1 MLGKEYGKSYE
12 YECATVWTQLV
23 NRLVGI
29 VQYGIN
35 YVYIIVHIYKM
46 ILPLYTVRKKNAR
59 KSPNYMP
66 KYKKDKKNKNIFCKV
81 KFFIAHSQSQG
92 IPQS

>member
-1 MLGKEYGKSYE
+1 
-12 YECATVWTQLV
+12 
-23 NRLVGI
+23 
-29 VQYGIN
+29 
-35 YVYIIVHIYKM
+35 M

-81 KFFIAHSQSQG
+81 KFLLLIARVREFRSLKHANFLHNFH
-92 IPQS
+92 I

>member
-1 MLGKEYGKSYE
+1 VCYSLDTACKSACRYCTIR
-12 YECATVWTQLV
+12 YTLCIY
-23 NRLVGI
+23 NC
-29 VQYGIN
+29 
-35 YVYIIVHIYKM
+35 IYKM

-81 KFFIAHSQSQG
+81 KFFIAHNQSQG